1 VKASEQVI
9 NSSPGDLR
17 PAICSTEMA
26 ATRFGASLCR
36 GAQLAEDGLPICLA
50 YHVLLKRDIVA
61 GAIVRWSDVAVPD
74 TEAVAVQRKMQRRLA
89 PETCMAAQ

>member
-1 VKASEQVI
+1 
-9 NSSPGDLR
+9 
-17 PAICSTEMA
+17 MA
-26 ATRFGASLCR
+26 ATRLGQAYAAERSWPKTGCR
-36 GAQLAEDGLPICLA
+36 SAL